1 MPGIL
6 TINVAGCILLG
17 FLLYEAQYS
26 GTFSPAVRTFFGA
39 GFIGAFTTF
48 STFSLETLQAAP
60 EIAILN
66 VLANVVLGLA
76 GVMIGRQAALLLA
89 RWP

>member
-6 TINVAGCILLG
+6 LINVLGCIMLG
-17 FLLYEAQYS
+17 FLLYEAQYA

-48 STFSLETLQAAP
+48 FDVQLP
-60 EIAILN
+60 D
-66 VLANVVLGLA
+66 A
-76 GVMIGRQAALLLA
+76 GGDSMGGDPHRTG
-89 RWP
+89 